1 MTGSVAGDE
10 VGHLSTNRGQRVGSS
25 RGLPT
30 VQGPPGIAYRLND
43 MRRTYSCPG
52 SRPLGSVRFTENRDN
67 SPVQRVRSPP
77 KGVVLSGE
85 NVLYRLDGAIVAR
98 ISRPGQLAAG
108 RRGVGPATEPFR
120 TLRRFRRG
128 QDGCLRGSLAYVPVP
143 VQPGCDLECKNW
155 IAPAGYAELAVFND
169 KLTSRG
175 RPSVAGPHPVPSDHG
190 GAWLPPA

>member
-52 SRPLGSVRFTENRDN
+52 SCLLGSVRFTENRDN

-77 KGVVLSGE
+77 KGVVLSTEIEPSQTTKPQRHKVTGD
-85 NVLYRLDGAIVAR
+85 VHLML
-98 ISRPGQLAAG
+98 
-108 RRGVGPATEPFR
+108 RRGDQVLF
-120 TLRRFRRG
+120 G
-128 QDGCLRGSLAYVPVP
+128 QRQNTGYEDG
-143 VQPGCDLECKNW
+143 
-155 IAPAGYAELAVFND
+155 
-169 KLTSRG
+169 
-175 RPSVAGPHPVPSDHG
+175 
-190 GAWLPPA
+190 